1 MPMRVRT
8 IWPGVWG
15 LAGVVAGAVMTVQSV
30 RTADAGLR
38 AQWLTEARLMAR
50 AVDWSD
56 VHGLHG
62 RIEDTARPE
71 YVRVKQRLESLR
83 AVGAQYRFAYLL
95 ERTPDG
101 VVRFLVDSE
110 APASSDYSPPGMA
123 YREATPAL
131 HRLFDDHTPM
141 TEGPVQDRWGVWV
154 SALVVEPDPRPGTR
168 PVVLGVDVDA
178 RHWRRALVQAALLPL
193 LGTAA
198 FLLLTGLFVRARA
211 RTRAEHER
219 LKSSEERLYAQAH
232 HDSLTGLPNQRLLA
246 DRMQQA
252 LTHAHR
258 MENRAAILFLD
269 LDRFKNVNDSL
280 GHAMGD
286 ALLRTVAERL
296 RALVRE
302 DDTVARLGG
311 DEFVILLPEIRHDDD
326 PRHVA
331 EKIINELARP
341 VVIGDQGVSVG
352 VSVGIAFYP
361 DDALDA
367 PGWLACADRAMYAAK
382 DGGRNTFQFADPL
395 QNVRA
400 RERLA
405 IETGLRQALARGEF
419 HLHYQPVFS
428 LASGLPVGVEALARW
443 KHPDWGWVEPG
454 RFIPVAED
462 SGLIVTLGEWIL
474 AEACRAATHWQSLA
488 PDLPVMVNV
497 SALQL
502 RRPGFESRLAAVLR
516 ESGLPTALLEL
527 ELTESTIMQETL
539 AGSAVLQRLAEEG
552 ARLAIDDF
560 GTGYSS
566 LAYLRQLVA
575 ARLKIDRSFVADM
588 SDDAEARAIV
598 ASMVGMARALGLRVT
613 AEGVETAAQR
623 DLLKVLGCDDA
634 QGYFFVR
641 PLDEAALR
649 TYLAAACQ
657 TAVNPA
663 SEPDRT
669 A

>member
-1 MPMRVRT
+1 MPSRLQS
-8 IWPGVWG
+8 IWPTVLA
-15 LAGVVAGAVMTVQSV
+15 LAGVVAGAVLTVQSV
-30 RTADAGLR
+30 RTADTELR
-38 AQWLTEARLMAR
+38 DQWLTQARLMSE
-50 AVDWSD
+50 AVDWRD
-56 VHGLHG
+56 VHTLRGQAS
-62 RIEDTARPE
+62 DTAQPA
-71 YVRVKQRLESLR
+71 YARVKQRLESLR
-83 AVGAQYRFAYLL
+83 AVGAQYRFLYLL
-95 ERTPDG
+95 VRTPEG
-101 VVRFLVDSE
+101 TVRFLVDSE
-110 APASSDYSPPGMA
+110 APSSPDYSPPGLA
-123 YREATPAL
+123 YKEATPAL
-131 HRLFDDHTPM
+131 QQLFDDGVPM
-141 TEGPVQDRWGVWV
+141 TEGPVADRWGVWV
-154 SALVVEPDPRPGTR
+154 SALVAAPASDAQF

-178 RHWRRALVQAALLPL
+178 SQWRRALILAALPPL
-193 LGTAA
+193 AGTLG
-198 FLLLTGLFVRARA
+198 FLLLSALFMRARS

-219 LKSSEERLYAQAH
+219 LKASEERLYAQAH

-246 DRMQQA
+246 DRMQQTLA
-252 LTHAHR
+252 HAHR
-258 MENRAAILFLD
+258 METRSAILFLD

-286 ALLRTVAERL
+286 ALLRTVAGRL
-296 RALVRE
+296 RDMVRE

-311 DEFVILLPEIRHDDD
+311 DEFVILIPEVRHDDD

-341 VVIGDQGVSVG
+341 VVVGDQSVSVG

-382 DGGRNTFQFADPL
+382 DSGRNTFQFADPL

-405 IETGLRQALARGEF
+405 VETGLRQALARNEF

-428 LASGLPVGVEALARW
+428 LASGEPAGVEALARW
-443 KHPDWGWVEPG
+443 KHPDWGWVEPA

-462 SGLIVTLGEWIL
+462 SGLIVPLGEWIL
-474 AEACRAATHWQSLA
+474 AEACRAAHRWQAIA
-488 PDLPVMVNV
+488 PGLPVMVNV

-502 RRPGFESRLAAVLR
+502 RRPGFDVQLASVLR
-516 ESGLPTALLEL
+516 MSGLSPALLEL

-552 ARLAIDDF
+552 AKLAIDDF

-588 SDDAEARAIV
+588 NEDAEARAIV
-598 ASMVGMARALGLRVT
+598 ASMVGMARALGLKVT

-623 DLLKVLGCDDA
+623 DMLKALGCDDA
-634 QGYFFVR
+634 QGFFFVK
-641 PLDEAALR
+641 PLDEASLR
-649 TYLAAACQ
+649 QYLETGGA
-657 TAVNPA
+657 TGVSPA
-663 SEPDRT
+663 SAPDKT